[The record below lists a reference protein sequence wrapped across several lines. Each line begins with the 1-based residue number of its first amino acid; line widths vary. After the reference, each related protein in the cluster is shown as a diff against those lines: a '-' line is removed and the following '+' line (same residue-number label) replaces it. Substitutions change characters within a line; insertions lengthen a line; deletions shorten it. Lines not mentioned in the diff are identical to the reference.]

1 MHFLMY
7 CRKLEL
13 IMTNIKLL
21 KSLPKTMYYSTGY
34 MYMYFI
40 INGSYFIT
48 FSDAYTCTCSKF

>member
-13 IMTNIKLL
+13 IMANIKLL
-21 KSLPKTMYYSTGY
+21 KSLPKTMYYSTG
-34 MYMYFI
+34 YMYFI

-48 FSDAYTCTCSKF
+48 FSDAYTCTCTCSKF

>member
-13 IMTNIKLL
+13 IMANIKLL
-21 KSLPKTMYYSTGY
+21 KSLPRPCTIVH

-48 FSDAYTCTCSKF
+48 FSDAYTCTCTCSKF